1 MSSFLLPY
9 QLKNRNVFRIAHGN
23 RTETSTLLLQIEKDG
38 FTGLGEAA
46 HVLYY
51 GISVEE
57 SIRQIQVAW
66 KELYPLVGEGF
77 ELFWEKANALMNGN
91 HFALCMLD
99 LAHHDW
105 QSKKNGKSLAENL
118 GVDLSK
124 TPVSS
129 YTIGIDSP
137 EAMVEVMDGSDFPVF
152 KIKLGSDDDKSLIKA
167 LREKSDKP
175 FRIDVNGG
183 WTLEYALQMLPVLD
197 EIGGVEFLEQPMAKG
212 VIKENGQIKTATELP
227 LFADETCMFK
237 EDVRKVAPYFDG
249 INIKLSKCGGITP
262 ALEMIQEARELGLQ
276 IMLGCMT
283 ESSAGIS
290 AMAHIAALVDF
301 VDMDGANMIT
311 NDPVDGVEIKVGVA
325 EFKRRNGH
333 GGLIKDEFLKEGIIT
348 L

>member
-46 HVLYY
+46 HVPYY
-51 GISVEE
+51 GISAEQSV
-57 SIRQIQVAW
+57 RQIQEAW
-66 KELYPLVGEGF
+66 KKLYPLIGEGVGV
-77 ELFWEKANALMNGN
+77 FWEQANILMKGN
-91 HFALCMLD
+91 HFALCALD

-105 QSKKNGKSLAENL
+105 QSKVNYKSLGENL
-118 GVDLSK
+118 GVNISK

-129 YTIGIDSP
+129 YTIGIDSA
-137 EAMVEVMDGSDFPVF
+137 EAMAQVMASSDFPLF
-152 KIKLGSDDDKSLIKA
+152 KIKLGSEDDESLIKA

-183 WTLEYALQMLPVLD
+183 WSLENALKMLPVL
-197 EIGGVEFLEQPMAKG
+197 ESIGEVEFLEQPLAKG
-212 VIKENGQIKTATELP
+212 ILEENAQIKKATELP

-237 EDVRKVAPYFDG
+237 EDVRRVAPYFDG
-249 INIKLSKCGGITP
+249 VNIKLSKCGGITP

-290 AMAHIAALVDF
+290 AMAHIAALVDY

-311 NDPVDGVEIKVGVA
+311 NDPVDGVEVKAGIAV
-325 EFKRRNGH
+325 FKKRKGH
-333 GGLIKDEFLKEGIIT
+333 GGQLKDEFLKEGIIA